1 MSAPDMER
9 VAKSVPDSVS
19 GSVSGSVS
27 DAVAKLAQPTTFAAA
42 ISRQPPNVAGQML
55 TTHPQMNIQHLHIG
69 QEQSP
74 LLVIDHFVGQPE
86 LLIAQACRQPFLA
99 NSPYYPGVRSAAP
112 RQYQQLL
119 LSLQPLLLE
128 VFALPQ
134 RPLSLSVC
142 HFSIVTTPPN
152 QLKLLQRI
160 PHFDTVEPHAL
171 AAVHYLF
178 QGEQGGTAF
187 YRHRKTGFES
197 IDPQREHPYYRS
209 LESENDGPL
218 MPKAT
223 AGYIAGDTPL
233 FEQIANPQGLY
244 NRLIIYR
251 RNALHSGQIT
261 SNASLSPH
269 PRHGRL
275 TISSFI
281 DCQP

>member
-178 QGEQGGTAF
+178 QGDLGGTAF
-187 YRHRKTGFES
+187 YRHRKTGFET
-197 IDPQREHPYYRS
+197 IDHSRMPDYYRS
-209 LESENDGPL
+209 LESENDGPNL
-218 MPKAT
+218 PKAN
-223 AGYIAGDTPL
+223 AGYIQGNSPL
-233 FEQIANPQGLY
+233 FEQIANPQGVF
-244 NRLIIYR
+244 NRLVFYP
-251 RNALHSGQIT
+251 RNLLHSGHIPTT
-261 SNASLSPH
+261 SPLSAD
-269 PRHGRL
+269 PRKGRL